1 MWFNESVFYQIY
13 TLNFCGAPRDNDGIV
28 EHRILRLNDFMD
40 YFEDLGI
47 NAIYFNPV
55 FSSDHHG
62 YDTRDYCK
70 IDERL
75 GTNEDFI
82 EICKN
87 LHDRGMR
94 VVLDGVFNHVGRG
107 FFAFQDV
114 LNNRENSQYKDWF
127 RIDFNG
133 NSPYDDGFYY
143 EGWEGH
149 YELVKL
155 NLDYPDVQNYLLSAV
170 DYWIDA
176 FDIDGIR
183 LDVAYSL
190 PRWFMAMLKDHCRQK
205 KADFFLLGEVL
216 GDNAGYMFSEAHL
229 DSITDYPGFK
239 GLWSSFNSLNMFEMA
254 HTIKRNY
261 GEMYRG
267 QTLFSFVDN
276 HDVERIASKLTDLE
290 KLPLIYGML
299 FSLPGIPCIYYGS
312 EWGQTGKKEQGSDD
326 SLRPRIHKE
335 DLVENELTNYIAQLA
350 KVRAGSPA
358 LKYGD
363 YLQLAIAPD
372 VLVFQ
377 RRTNE
382 DRIIFAMNCGDG
394 EFTAHFD
401 AQAGCGIDLIT
412 GDSVDFGG
420 GLTIQ
425 GKTAMIIRTEEVSL
439 P

>member
-155 NLDYPDVQNYLLSAV
+155 NLDHPDVQNYLLSAV

-176 FDIDGIR
+176 FDIDTIR
-183 LDVAYSL
+183 KASQEKSSSFAYSL
-190 PRWFMAMLKDHCRQK
+190 NNGPL
-205 KADFFLLGEVL
+205 VL
-216 GDNAGYMFSEAHL
+216 PINDQVYATQAKIIKHL
-229 DSITDYPGFK
+229 AEKEDCIIVNGCANYILEDYPHVLRIFVYAPLESRIERVEK
-239 GLWSSFNSLNMFEMA
+239 DYKEEHENTKKYVQKRDKQRKSYYNYYTTNTWANMKDYDLCINSDM
-254 HTIKRNY
+254 
-261 GEMYRG
+261 
-267 QTLFSFVDN
+267 
-276 HDVERIASKLTDLE
+276 
-290 KLPLIYGML
+290 
-299 FSLPGIPCIYYGS
+299 GID
-312 EWGQTGKKEQGSDD
+312 E
-326 SLRPRIHKE
+326 
-335 DLVENELTNYIAQLA
+335 IAQLIV
-350 KVRAGSPA
+350 KV
-358 LKYGD
+358 Y
-363 YLQLAIAPD
+363 Q
-372 VLVFQ
+372 
-377 RRTNE
+377 N
-382 DRIIFAMNCGDG
+382 
-394 EFTAHFD
+394 
-401 AQAGCGIDLIT
+401 
-412 GDSVDFGG
+412 
-420 GLTIQ
+420 
-425 GKTAMIIRTEEVSL
+425 GKL
-439 P
+439 WK

>member
-13 TLNFCGAPRDNDGIV
+13 TLNFCGAPRANDGIV

-205 KADFFLLGEVL
+205 RRIFL
-216 GDNAGYMFSEAHL
+216 
-229 DSITDYPGFK
+229 
-239 GLWSSFNSLNMFEMA
+239 
-254 HTIKRNY
+254 
-261 GEMYRG
+261 
-267 QTLFSFVDN
+267 
-276 HDVERIASKLTDLE
+276 
-290 KLPLIYGML
+290 
-299 FSLPGIPCIYYGS
+299 
-312 EWGQTGKKEQGSDD
+312 
-326 SLRPRIHKE
+326 
-335 DLVENELTNYIAQLA
+335 
-350 KVRAGSPA
+350 VR
-358 LKYGD
+358 
-363 YLQLAIAPD
+363 
-372 VLVFQ
+372 
-377 RRTNE
+377 
-382 DRIIFAMNCGDG
+382 
-394 EFTAHFD
+394 
-401 AQAGCGIDLIT
+401 
-412 GDSVDFGG
+412 
-420 GLTIQ
+420 
-425 GKTAMIIRTEEVSL
+425 
-439 P
+439 

>member
-114 LNNRENSQYKDWF
+114 LNNRENSQYKNWF

-133 NSPYDDGFYY
+133 NSPYNDGFYY

-312 EWGQTGKKEQGSDD
+312 EWGQTGKKEQESDD
-326 SLRPRIHKE
+326 SLRPEFTKPMPNDLTKYIKKLISIRNQSSALQKGEFKE
-335 DLVENELTNYIAQLA
+335 LVLTNKQF
-350 KVRAGSPA
+350 
-358 LKYGD
+358 
-363 YLQLAIAPD
+363 
-372 VLVFQ
+372 VFERNDQ
-377 RRTNE
+377 QE
-382 DRIIFAMNCGDG
+382 K
-394 EFTAHFD
+394 
-401 AQAGCGIDLIT
+401 L
-412 GDSVDFGG
+412 
-420 GLTIQ
+420 L
-425 GKTAMIIRTEEVSL
+425 
-439 P
+439 

>member
-312 EWGQTGKKEQGSDD
+312 EWGQTGKKEQESDD
-326 SLRPRIHKE
+326 SLRPEFTKPMPNGLTKYIKKLISIRNQSSALQKGEFKE
-335 DLVENELTNYIAQLA
+335 LVLTNKQF
-350 KVRAGSPA
+350 
-358 LKYGD
+358 
-363 YLQLAIAPD
+363 
-372 VLVFQ
+372 VFERNDQ
-377 RRTNE
+377 QE
-382 DRIIFAMNCGDG
+382 RIIVALNLDDQ
-394 EFTAHFD
+394 EFT
-401 AQAGCGIDLIT
+401 IL
-412 GDSVDFGG
+412 
-420 GLTIQ
+420 
-425 GKTAMIIRTEEVSL
+425 
-439 P
+439 

>member
-127 RIDFNG
+127 RIDFNS

-312 EWGQTGKKEQGSDD
+312 EWGQTGKKEQESDD
-326 SLRPRIHKE
+326 SLRPEFTKPMPNGLTKYIKKLISIRNQSSALQKGEFKE
-335 DLVENELTNYIAQLA
+335 LVLTNKQF
-350 KVRAGSPA
+350 
-358 LKYGD
+358 
-363 YLQLAIAPD
+363 
-372 VLVFQ
+372 VFERNDQ
-377 RRTNE
+377 QE
-382 DRIIFAMNCGDG
+382 RIIVALNLDDQ
-394 EFTAHFD
+394 EFTISLNENLISL
-401 AQAGCGIDLIT
+401 IDQQEIENQGQIVLKPK
-412 GDSVDFGG
+412 
-420 GLTIQ
+420 TIHYF
-425 GKTAMIIRTEEVSL
+425 KVK
-439 P
+439 

>member
-114 LNNRENSQYKDWF
+114 LNNRENSQYKNWF

-312 EWGQTGKKEQGSDD
+312 EWGQTGKKEQESDD
-326 SLRPRIHKE
+326 SLRPEFTKPMPNGLTKYIKKLISIRNQSSALQKGEFKE
-335 DLVENELTNYIAQLA
+335 LVLTNKQFVFERNDQQEIENQGQIVLKPKTIHYF
-350 KVRAGSPA
+350 KV
-358 LKYGD
+358 K
-363 YLQLAIAPD
+363 
-372 VLVFQ
+372 
-377 RRTNE
+377 
-382 DRIIFAMNCGDG
+382 
-394 EFTAHFD
+394 
-401 AQAGCGIDLIT
+401 
-412 GDSVDFGG
+412 
-420 GLTIQ
+420 
-425 GKTAMIIRTEEVSL
+425 
-439 P
+439 

>member
-47 NAIYFNPV
+47 NAIYFNPI

-114 LNNRENSQYKDWF
+114 LNNRENSQYKNWF

-133 NSPYDDGFYY
+133 NSPYNDGFYY

-312 EWGQTGKKEQGSDD
+312 EWGQTGKKEQESDD
-326 SLRPRIHKE
+326 SLRPEFTKPMPNDLTKYIKKLISIRNQSSALQKGEFKE
-335 DLVENELTNYIAQLA
+335 LVLTNKQF
-350 KVRAGSPA
+350 
-358 LKYGD
+358 
-363 YLQLAIAPD
+363 
-372 VLVFQ
+372 VFERNDQ
-377 RRTNE
+377 QE
-382 DRIIFAMNCGDG
+382 RIIVALNLDDQ
-394 EFTAHFD
+394 EFTISLNENLISL
-401 AQAGCGIDLIT
+401 ID
-412 GDSVDFGG
+412 
-420 GLTIQ
+420 Q
-425 GKTAMIIRTEEVSL
+425 SL
-439 P
+439 